1 MVNNIRDLETDRRA
15 GKRTL
20 AVRVGS
26 EPARAL
32 YAVMVFGAYVLLL
45 PTWLAGSFDAWILL
59 PELTFPL
66 GLRLT
71 AVVSER
77 SDGPSLNRA
86 LAQTG
91 MLQLAFCVLLSAG
104 VLLSG

>member
-1 MVNNIRDLETDRRA
+1 
-15 GKRTL
+15 
-20 AVRVGS
+20 
-26 EPARAL
+26 
-32 YAVMVFGAYVLLL
+32 VMVFGAYVLLL
-45 PTWLAGSFDAWILL
+45 PTWLLAGSLNAWILL
-59 PELTFPL
+59 PVLTLPL

-77 SDGPSLNRA
+77 SDGPSLNAA

-104 VLLSG
+104 LLLSS